1 VLARVIIF
9 ATRRELVDK
18 LVDRQ
23 IAIARKKGRKKER
36 KKIAFGKVLWSCGY
50 HVVRKTAMPK
60 GEGKRKT
67 LHLGSSSLCIIVN
80 PIKILLCC
88 RTTFSVLTS
97 H

>member
-36 KKIAFGKVLWSCGY
+36 KLRLARSCG
-50 HVVRKTAMPK
+50 VVVIMLSERQRCRRVK
-60 GEGKRKT
+60 GKEKPCIWAAV
-67 LHLGSSSLCIIVN
+67 HCASL
-80 PIKILLCC
+80 
-88 RTTFSVLTS
+88 
-97 H
+97 